1 VLKASAQHECPWL
14 LLQRRSRVEKDVRRT
29 DRGVPFFAGSRN
41 PNVAMLRRIL
51 LTYSIYNF
59 DLSYCQARLVAPYTC
74 LLPSSPLTPHLAS
87 PSLMLLDMAQ
97 SLVTKRGCQFAC

>member
-1 VLKASAQHECPWL
+1 MYNASSYHECACL
-14 LLQRRSRVEKDVRRT
+14 VLQRRSRVEKDVRRT

-59 DLSYCQARLVAPYTC
+59 DLSYCQARLAMCFTC
-74 LLPSSPLTPHLAS
+74 ILLWT
-87 PSLMLLDMAQ
+87 
-97 SLVTKRGCQFAC
+97 

>member
-1 VLKASAQHECPWL
+1 MLNASAQYECPWL

-59 DLSYCQARLVAPYTC
+59 DLSYCQARLVTC
-74 LLPSSPLTPHLAS
+74 LRYAFVSRAAGLSYLLRLSVPQLANSLTVGRA
-87 PSLMLLDMAQ
+87 
-97 SLVTKRGCQFAC
+97 

>member
-1 VLKASAQHECPWL
+1 LSNESVKRLPSTYERPWL

-59 DLSYCQARLVAPYTC
+59 DLSYCQARLVMRFGRV
-74 LLPSSPLTPHLAS
+74 LAAGLS
-87 PSLMLLDMAQ
+87 Y
-97 SLVTKRGCQFAC
+97 LVRLSVTLNWLAA

>member
-1 VLKASAQHECPWL
+1 MD
-14 LLQRRSRVEKDVRRT
+14 KDVRRT

-59 DLSYCQARLVAPYTC
+59 DLSYCQVCHFRIPC
-74 LLPSSPLTPHLAS
+74 LRA
-87 PSLMLLDMAQ
+87 AQ
-97 SLVTKRGCQFAC
+97 SRHECVRPTVRSAKSHGAAV